1 MTPTE
6 GILNELTIQH
16 EPGQVVTDFNVSM
29 PQSVDVCTIHVR
41 ISAGNSAGMS
51 APSEAVG
58 KVLADNYITERKSK
72 TVCS

>member
-1 MTPTE
+1 MTSA
-6 GILNELTIQH
+6 GSILKESNTSH
-16 EPGQVVTDFNVSM
+16 EPGEGANFTISL
-29 PQSVDVCTIHVR
+29 PQSVDVCTLHVR

-51 APSEAVG
+51 EPSEPVG